1 MVWSGTWVA
10 ERLGV
15 GLVGDETLSG
25 LLGLALRRNPKRAH
39 LLVSNVL
46 GKHVPQSPAV
56 VYGAGYGLGRR
67 VRDLL
72 GDTEAARAMVLG
84 YAETATGL
92 GHSVADGLGLAPYLH
107 STRRPVEGVS
117 RAGGFEE
124 SHSHATSH
132 LLLPEN
138 PRLLAGE
145 GPLVLVDDEF
155 STGNTVLNTIRD
167 LHERYPRDRYVIVA
181 LVDMRSE
188 RDRSRLTDFAEEIG
202 ARVDLVA
209 LASGTVKLPE
219 GVLEKGRALVA
230 QYEEGGDSAAGRVVP
245 GVSEVAGTSVPEA
258 RDDVSPRGAEA
269 GAGSRPDAVESCA
282 ESGRPV
288 PGGDGSG
295 AGAPEEAGQSAAH
308 AVVRVELDWP
318 AGVPDG
324 GRHGF
329 TPDHREQLEAALP
342 GMAARLAEAL
352 GVRAARQGAAPTR
365 PAGGHAV
372 ATADAAGAAGGGS
385 LGAEAV
391 RAGDRA
397 RTAGG
402 ATADAAD
409 PAGGHAVATA
419 HAAGAAGGGSLGA
432 DAAGAAN
439 GASPAAEA
447 VRAGDRARLAGIASH
462 SGDADAARADARP
475 VASGVPANGAR
486 LAADA
491 SHSANGARPAAASDD
506 VADGKARPRVL
517 VLGFEEL
524 MYAPLRLGTAIEQV
538 LDADVRYSTTTRS
551 PVLAVDDPGYAI
563 RSRLV
568 FPAHDDPA
576 DGPGERYAYNVAG
589 AGFDAVVAVVDSAA
603 DTPQLHAPDG
613 LLARLSEHAPHV
625 VLAVVPSYVPDVS
638 DVPDVSERAFML
650 PEPLRGPAFSSY
662 APEDV
667 GWLLQDLSDAELEAP
682 TEEREE
688 AIQSGGAH
696 YAESLP
702 VEYQP
707 SAQYQELFKAALET
721 SAARIARAVGTVTE
735 TVLAER
741 SPRPVLVSLARAGT
755 PVGVLMRRWA
765 QHRHGL
771 DLPHYAVSIVRGRG
785 IDTNALRWLKEHH
798 DPADVVFVDGW
809 TGKGAITREL
819 ADALKAHK
827 ETQGGEGFNP
837 EIAVLAD
844 PGGCVR
850 TYGTREDFL
859 IPSACLNSTVSGLI
873 SRTVLRA
880 DLIGPH
886 DFHGAK
892 FYRELADGD
901 VSEHFLDTVAARF
914 DEVVDA
920 VDAEVKELLSADRAP
935 TWEGWAAVERISEEY
950 GIHDVNLV
958 KPGVGETT
966 RVLLRRV
973 PWKILAKRGAGA
985 DLLHVRLLA
994 EQRGVPVE
1002 EVDELPYTCVGLIH
1016 PQYTRGA
1023 TGADGKAVSAL

>member
-1 MVWSGTWVA
+1 MSERAARKETANVVWSGSWVA

-15 GLVGDETLSG
+15 ELVGNGKPDGDRELRD

-46 GKHVPQSPAV
+46 GKHVPQKPSV
-56 VYGAGYGLGRR
+56 VYGVGFELGRR
-67 VRDLL
+67 VRELL
-72 GDTEAARAMVLG
+72 GDAEARRAVVLG

-92 GHSVADGLGLAPYLH
+92 GHAVADGLGVAPYLH
-107 STRRPVEGVS
+107 STRRPVEGVE

-132 LLLPEN
+132 LLLPEDPN
-138 PRLLAGE
+138 LLAGE
-145 GPLVLVDDEF
+145 CGPADADTDAYADAPLVLVDDEF
-155 STGNTVLNTIRD
+155 STGNTVLNTIRA
-167 LHERYPRDRYVIVA
+167 LHERYPRSRYVVVA
-181 LVDMRSE
+181 LVDMRSPA
-188 RDRSRLTDFAEEIG
+188 DHGRLTEFAAEIG

-209 LASGTVKLPE
+209 RSSGTVTLPE
-219 GVLEKGRALVA
+219 GVLEKGQALVTA
-230 QYEEGGDSAAGRVVP
+230 HE
-245 GVSEVAGTSVPEA
+245 
-258 RDDVSPRGAEA
+258 
-269 GAGSRPDAVESCA
+269 GAGSAGSRAAVEQ
-282 ESGRPV
+282 GRRPCTRVDLQWPV
-288 PGGDGSG
+288 
-295 AGAPEEAGQSAAH
+295 
-308 AVVRVELDWP
+308 
-318 AGVPDG
+318 GVPDG

-329 TPDHREQLEAALP
+329 TPAHRAALEP
-342 GMAARLAEAL
+342 VLPAMAARI
-352 GVRAARQGAAPTR
+352 AA
-365 PAGGHAV
+365 
-372 ATADAAGAAGGGS
+372 S
-385 LGAEAV
+385 LG
-391 RAGDRA
+391 
-397 RTAGG
+397 
-402 ATADAAD
+402 
-409 PAGGHAVATA
+409 
-419 HAAGAAGGGSLGA
+419 
-432 DAAGAAN
+432 
-439 GASPAAEA
+439 
-447 VRAGDRARLAGIASH
+447 
-462 SGDADAARADARP
+462 
-475 VASGVPANGAR
+475 GAR
-486 LAADA
+486 
-491 SHSANGARPAAASDD
+491 
-506 VADGKARPRVL
+506 RVL
-517 VLGFEEL
+517 ILGFEEL
-524 MYAPLRLGTAIEQV
+524 MYAPLRLGAALEDHT
-538 LDADVRYSTTTRS
+538 DAEVRYSTTTRS

-568 FPAHDDPA
+568 FPAHDNPA
-576 DGPGERYAYNVAG
+576 DGPGDRYAYNVAG
-589 AGFDAVVAVVDSAA
+589 AGFDAVVVTVDSTA
-603 DTPQLHAPDG
+603 DTPELHAPDG
-613 LLARLSEHAPHV
+613 LLAQLAAHTDHV
-625 VLAVVPSYVPDVS
+625 LLAIVPSYVPS
-638 DVPDVSERAFML
+638 GLPSYVSERQEPPML

-662 APEDV
+662 APDEV
-667 GWLLQDLSDAELEAP
+667 GWLLQDLSDTELEAP

-707 SAQYQELFKAALET
+707 SAQYQSLFKAALDL
-721 SAARIARAVGTVTE
+721 SAARVARAVGTVTE

-741 SPRPVLVSLARAGT
+741 GARPVLVSLARAGT

-765 QHRHGL
+765 RHRHGL

-785 IDTNALRWLKEHH
+785 IDANALRWLAAHH

-819 ADALKAHK
+819 SAALD
-827 ETQGGEGFNP
+827 GFGGFNS

-873 SRTVLRA
+873 SRTVLRS
-880 DLIGPH
+880 DLVGPD

-892 FYRELADGD
+892 FYRELADTD
-901 VSEHFLDTVAARF
+901 VSGHFLDTVADHF

-920 VDAEVKELLSADRAP
+920 VDAETKELLAADRAP

-985 DLLHVRLLA
+985 DLEHIRLLA

-1016 PQYTRGA
+1016 PKYTRGA
-1023 TGADGKAVSAL
+1023 TGADGRAVESK

>member
-1 MVWSGTWVA
+1 MVWSGSWVA

-15 GLVGDETLSG
+15 ELVGDGELRE

-39 LLVSNVL
+39 LLVSHVL
-46 GKHVPQSPAV
+46 GKHVPQRPSV
-56 VYGAGYGLGRR
+56 VYGAGFELGRR
-67 VRDLL
+67 VRELL
-72 GDTEAARAMVLG
+72 GEAGTRRAVVLG

-92 GHSVADGLGLAPYLH
+92 GHAVADGLGTAAYLH
-107 STRRPVEGVS
+107 STRRPVAGVP

-132 LLLPEN
+132 LLLPED
-138 PRLLAGE
+138 PDLLAGE
-145 GPLVLVDDEF
+145 AAKGDAAGDGTGGDTGQARPSDAALVLVDDEF
-155 STGNTVLNTIRD
+155 STGNTVLNTIRA
-167 LHERYPRDRYVIVA
+167 LHERYPRNHYVIVA
-181 LVDMRSE
+181 LVDMRSAD
-188 RDRSRLTDFAEEIG
+188 DRGRLAEFATEIG

-209 LASGTVKLPE
+209 RNTGTVHLPE
-219 GVLEKGRALVA
+219 GVLEKGQALVA
-230 QYEEGGDSAAGRVVP
+230 AQEAAQEAAHDAVSAQEAAQGADSA
-245 GVSEVAGTSVPEA
+245 S
-258 RDDVSPRGAEA
+258 GAA
-269 GAGSRPDAVESCA
+269 QDAVSAYEA
-282 ESGRPV
+282 ERASG
-288 PGGDGSG
+288 
-295 AGAPEEAGQSAAH
+295 SAAQET
-308 AVVRVELDWP
+308 APSGDQPRRPTVRPRPCARVDLRWP

-329 TPDHREQLEAALP
+329 TPAHRAALEP
-342 GMAARLAEAL
+342 ALPAMADRIAAAL
-352 GVRAARQGAAPTR
+352 
-365 PAGGHAV
+365 
-372 ATADAAGAAGGGS
+372 D
-385 LGAEAV
+385 
-391 RAGDRA
+391 D
-397 RTAGG
+397 
-402 ATADAAD
+402 
-409 PAGGHAVATA
+409 
-419 HAAGAAGGGSLGA
+419 
-432 DAAGAAN
+432 
-439 GASPAAEA
+439 
-447 VRAGDRARLAGIASH
+447 
-462 SGDADAARADARP
+462 
-475 VASGVPANGAR
+475 GAR
-486 LAADA
+486 
-491 SHSANGARPAAASDD
+491 
-506 VADGKARPRVL
+506 RVL

-524 MYAPLRLGTAIEQV
+524 MYAPLRLGTALEGRTR
-538 LDADVRYSTTTRS
+538 AEVRYSTTTRS

-563 RSRLV
+563 RTRLV

-576 DGPGERYAYNVAG
+576 DGPGDRFAYNVAG
-589 AGFDAVVAVVDSAA
+589 AGFDAVVVVVDSTA
-603 DTPQLHAPDG
+603 DTPELHAPEG
-613 LLARLSEHAPHV
+613 LLAQLAPHTAQV
-625 VLAVVPSYVPDVS
+625 LLAVVPSYVPSTATPPVAAPPVVS
-638 DVPDVSERAFML
+638 VQSYAPERQEEPRML

-662 APEDV
+662 APDEV
-667 GWLLQDLSDAELEAP
+667 GWLLQDLSDTELEAP

-707 SAQYQELFKAALET
+707 SDRYQDLFKAALDL

-741 SPRPVLVSLARAGT
+741 GPRAVLVSLARAGT

-765 QHRHGL
+765 QHRHGT

-785 IDTNALRWLKEHH
+785 IDANALRWLAAHH

-819 ADALKAHK
+819 AAAITEFEESDG
-827 ETQGGEGFNP
+827 TGGFNP

-873 SRTVLRA
+873 SRTVLRS
-880 DLIGPH
+880 DLVGPD

-892 FYRELADGD
+892 FYRELAGSD
-901 VSEHFLDTVAARF
+901 VSGHFLDTVADRF
-914 DEVVDA
+914 DEVTDA
-920 VDAEVKELLSADRAP
+920 VDADVKELLTADRAP

-985 DLLHVRLLA
+985 DLEHIRLLA
-994 EQRGVPVE
+994 QQRGVPVE

-1016 PQYTRGA
+1016 PKYTRGA
-1023 TGADGKAVSAL
+1023 TGADGKAVESK

>member
-1 MVWSGTWVA
+1 MNNAVNNGVWSGSWVA

-15 GLVGDETLSG
+15 QLVGDAALPG

-56 VYGAGYGLGRR
+56 VYGQGVTLGRR
-67 VRDLL
+67 VRELL
-72 GDTEAARAMVLG
+72 GDEEAAGAVVLG

-107 STRRPVEGVS
+107 STRRPVAGIAP
-117 RAGGFEE
+117 AGGFEE

-132 LLLPEN
+132 LLLPED
-138 PRLLAGE
+138 PGLLAGD

-167 LHERYPRDRYVIVA
+167 LHERYPRKRYVVVA
-181 LVDMRSE
+181 LVDMRSPA
-188 RDRSRLTDFAEEIG
+188 DAGRLTDFAREID

-209 LASGTVKLPE
+209 AASGTVRLPE
-219 GVLEKGRALVA
+219 GVLEKGQELVA
-230 QYEEGGDSAAGRVVP
+230 QHEAAAAGATGGPTATRAGSTTGSAAEPTTGPSAGPADELSTGSSTGSVAGAATGPGARTTAELSTGPKPGAAAGPSPSRRPGRV
-245 GVSEVAGTSVPEA
+245 
-258 RDDVSPRGAEA
+258 
-269 GAGSRPDAVESCA
+269 
-282 ESGRPV
+282 GRV
-288 PGGDGSG
+288 DL
-295 AGAPEEAGQSAAH
+295 
-308 AVVRVELDWP
+308 RWP
-318 AGVPDG
+318 HGLPDG

-329 TPDHREQLEAALP
+329 TPAHRVRLERALP
-342 GMAARLAEAL
+342 AMAARVAEAL
-352 GVRAARQGAAPTR
+352 PT
-365 PAGGHAV
+365 
-372 ATADAAGAAGGGS
+372 
-385 LGAEAV
+385 
-391 RAGDRA
+391 
-397 RTAGG
+397 
-402 ATADAAD
+402 
-409 PAGGHAVATA
+409 
-419 HAAGAAGGGSLGA
+419 
-432 DAAGAAN
+432 
-439 GASPAAEA
+439 
-447 VRAGDRARLAGIASH
+447 
-462 SGDADAARADARP
+462 
-475 VASGVPANGAR
+475 GAR
-486 LAADA
+486 
-491 SHSANGARPAAASDD
+491 
-506 VADGKARPRVL
+506 RVL

-524 MYAPLRLGTAIEQV
+524 MYAPLRLARELEQV
-538 LDADVRYSTTTRS
+538 LFGEVRYSTTTRS

-563 RSRLV
+563 RSRIV
-568 FPAHDDPA
+568 FPAHDTPA

-589 AGFDAVVAVVDSAA
+589 AGFDTVVAVVDSAA
-603 DTPQLHAPDG
+603 DTPELHAPDG
-613 LLARLSEHAPHV
+613 LLAQLGAHIPHV
-625 VLAVVPSYVPDVS
+625 LLAVVPSYVPEPLY
-638 DVPDVSERAFML
+638 VPERPAML

-662 APEDV
+662 APDEV
-667 GWLLQDLSDAELEAP
+667 GWLLQDLSDVTLEAP

-707 SAQYQELFKAALET
+707 SERYQELFHAALDD
-721 SAARIARAVGTVTE
+721 SAGRIAHAVGVVTE
-735 TVLAER
+735 TVIAER
-741 SPRPVLVSLARAGT
+741 SPRPVLASLARAGT

-765 QHRHGL
+765 QSRHGL

-785 IDTNALRWLKEHH
+785 IDANALRWLAAHH
-798 DPADVVFVDGW
+798 DPRDVVFVDGW

-819 ADALKAHK
+819 ADAISEFEASDGI
-827 ETQGGEGFNP
+827 TGFDP

-844 PGGCVR
+844 PGSCVR

-880 DLIGPH
+880 DLVGPH

-892 FYRELADGD
+892 FYRELAGAD
-901 VSEHFLDTVAARF
+901 VSVAFLDTVAARF
-914 DEVVDA
+914 PEVADTVDA
-920 VDAEVKELLSADRAP
+920 AVKELAATDRTP

-973 PWKILAKRGAGA
+973 PWKILARAGAGA
-985 DLLHVRLLA
+985 DLDHVRLLA

-1002 EVDELPYTCVGLIH
+1002 EVGELPYTCVGLIH

-1023 TGADGKAVSAL
+1023 TGADGRAVNV

>member
-1 MVWSGTWVA
+1 MSGQPAGTAKEKETANVVWSGSWVA

-15 GLVGDETLSG
+15 ELVGDGKPEGGRELRE

-46 GKHVPQSPAV
+46 GKHVPQKPSV
-56 VYGAGYGLGRR
+56 VYGTGFELGLR
-67 VRDLL
+67 VRGLL
-72 GDTEAARAMVLG
+72 GEAEARRAVVLG

-92 GHSVADGLGLAPYLH
+92 GHAVADGLGTAPYLH
-107 STRRPVEGVS
+107 STRRLVEGVA

-132 LLLPEN
+132 LLLPED
-138 PRLLAGE
+138 PDLLAGDRGPE
-145 GPLVLVDDEF
+145 RADTPLVLVDDEF
-155 STGNTVLNTIRD
+155 STGNTVLNTIRA
-167 LHERYPRDRYVIVA
+167 LHERYPRSRYVIVA
-181 LVDMRSE
+181 LVDMRSQA
-188 RDRSRLTDFAEEIG
+188 DRGRLTGFAAEIG

-209 LASGTVKLPE
+209 HGSGTVNLPE
-219 GVLEKGRALVA
+219 GVLEKGQALVA
-230 QYEEGGDSAAGRVVP
+230 AHEAEPADSAAH
-245 GVSEVAGTSVPEA
+245 EAAGPAGPA
-258 RDDVSPRGAEA
+258 RPRA
-269 GAGSRPDAVESCA
+269 
-282 ESGRPV
+282 
-288 PGGDGSG
+288 
-295 AGAPEEAGQSAAH
+295 AGAPGPRPCT
-308 AVVRVELDWP
+308 RVDLRWP

-329 TPDHREQLEAALP
+329 TPAHRSILEPALP
-342 GMAARLAEAL
+342 AMAARIAEAL
-352 GVRAARQGAAPTR
+352 G
-365 PAGGHAV
+365 
-372 ATADAAGAAGGGS
+372 
-385 LGAEAV
+385 
-391 RAGDRA
+391 
-397 RTAGG
+397 
-402 ATADAAD
+402 
-409 PAGGHAVATA
+409 
-419 HAAGAAGGGSLGA
+419 
-432 DAAGAAN
+432 
-439 GASPAAEA
+439 
-447 VRAGDRARLAGIASH
+447 
-462 SGDADAARADARP
+462 DAR
-475 VASGVPANGAR
+475 
-486 LAADA
+486 
-491 SHSANGARPAAASDD
+491 
-506 VADGKARPRVL
+506 RVL

-524 MYAPLRLGTAIEQV
+524 MYAPLRLGTALEEHT
-538 LDADVRYSTTTRS
+538 DAEVRYSTTTRS

-563 RSRLV
+563 RTRLV

-576 DGPGERYAYNVAG
+576 DGPGDRYAYNVAG
-589 AGFDAVVAVVDSAA
+589 AGFDAVVLAVDSAA
-603 DTPQLHAPDG
+603 DTPELHAPDG
-613 LLARLSEHAPHV
+613 LLAQLAAHTDHV
-625 VLAVVPSYVPDVS
+625 LLAVVPSYVPSRPHPRVA
-638 DVPDVSERAFML
+638 ERQEPPVL

-662 APEDV
+662 APDEV
-667 GWLLQDLSDAELEAP
+667 GWLLQDFSDTELEAP

-707 SAQYQELFKAALET
+707 SDRYQELFKAALEL
-721 SAARIARAVGTVTE
+721 SAARVARAVGTVTE

-741 SPRPVLVSLARAGT
+741 GPRPVLVSLARAGT

-765 QHRHGL
+765 RHRHGI

-785 IDTNALRWLKEHH
+785 IDANALRWLAAHH

-819 ADALKAHK
+819 SAALA
-827 ETQGGEGFNP
+827 GFEGFDP

-873 SRTVLRA
+873 SRTVLRS
-880 DLIGPH
+880 DLVGPE

-892 FYRELADGD
+892 FYRELAGTD
-901 VSEHFLDTVAARF
+901 VSGHFLDTVAAHF
-914 DEVVDA
+914 DEVGDA
-920 VDAEVKELLSADRAP
+920 VDAEVKELLAADRAP

-985 DLLHVRLLA
+985 DLGHIRLLA

-1002 EVDELPYTCVGLIH
+1002 EVDGLPYTCVGLIH
-1016 PQYTRGA
+1016 PKYTRGA
-1023 TGADGKAVSAL
+1023 TGADGKAVESK

>member
-1 MVWSGTWVA
+1 MSERATREEIVDVVWSGEWVA

-15 GLVGDETLSG
+15 ALEGDGELKE

-46 GKHVPQSPAV
+46 GKHVPQRPSV
-56 VYGAGYGLGRR
+56 VHGAGFELGER
-67 VRDLL
+67 VRALL
-72 GDTEAARAMVLG
+72 GEEEARRAVVLG

-92 GHSVADGLGLAPYLH
+92 GHAVADGLRDAPYLH
-107 STRRPVEGVS
+107 STRRPVAGVKQ
-117 RAGGFEE
+117 AGGFEE
-124 SHSHATSH
+124 AHSHATSH
-132 LLLPEN
+132 LLLPED
-138 PRLLAGE
+138 PGLFERDASA
-145 GPLVLVDDEF
+145 LVLVDDEF
-155 STGNTVLNTIRD
+155 STGNTVLNTIRA
-167 LHERYPRDRYVIVA
+167 LHELHPRERYVIVA
-181 LVDMRSE
+181 LVDMRSPAD
-188 RDRSRLTDFAEEIG
+188 RDRLTDFAAEIG
-202 ARVDLVA
+202 ARVDLVTRA
-209 LASGTVKLPE
+209 AGTVSLPD
-219 GVLEKGRALVA
+219 GVLERGQALVA
-230 QYEEGGDSAAGRVVP
+230 AQ
-245 GVSEVAGTSVPEA
+245 
-258 RDDVSPRGAEA
+258 EA
-269 GAGSRPDAVESCA
+269 G
-282 ESGRPV
+282 
-288 PGGDGSG
+288 
-295 AGAPEEAGQSAAH
+295 EAGEAFASAPPSAP
-308 AVVRVELDWP
+308 APAPVTRVDLAWP

-329 TPDHREQLEAALP
+329 TPTHRAALEAALP
-342 GMAARLAEAL
+342 GMAERIAAAL
-352 GVRAARQGAAPTR
+352 GGEPR
-365 PAGGHAV
+365 
-372 ATADAAGAAGGGS
+372 
-385 LGAEAV
+385 
-391 RAGDRA
+391 
-397 RTAGG
+397 
-402 ATADAAD
+402 
-409 PAGGHAVATA
+409 
-419 HAAGAAGGGSLGA
+419 
-432 DAAGAAN
+432 
-439 GASPAAEA
+439 
-447 VRAGDRARLAGIASH
+447 
-462 SGDADAARADARP
+462 
-475 VASGVPANGAR
+475 
-486 LAADA
+486 
-491 SHSANGARPAAASDD
+491 
-506 VADGKARPRVL
+506 RVL

-524 MYAPLRLGTAIEQV
+524 MYAPLRLGTALEET
-538 LDADVRYSTTTRS
+538 LGADTEVRYSTTTRS

-563 RSRLV
+563 RTRLV

-576 DGPGERYAYNVAG
+576 DGPGDRYAYNVAG
-589 AGFDAVVAVVDSAA
+589 AGFDAVVAVVDSTA
-603 DTPQLHAPDG
+603 DTPELHAPEG
-613 LLARLSEHAPHV
+613 LLAQLAVHADQV
-625 VLAVVPSYVPDVS
+625 LLAVVPSYTPT
-638 DVPDVSERAFML
+638 PVSEPAVL
-650 PEPLRGPAFSSY
+650 PEPLRGPEFSSY

-667 GWLLQDLSDAELEAP
+667 GWLLQDLSDTELEAP

-707 SAQYQELFKAALET
+707 SAEYQALFTAALET

-741 SPRPVLVSLARAGT
+741 GPRPVLVSLARAGT

-785 IDTNALRWLKEHH
+785 IDATALRWLAAHH

-819 ADALKAHK
+819 AAAI
-827 ETQGGEGFNP
+827 EEFEASGGPAGFDP

-880 DLIGPH
+880 DLVGPN
-886 DFHGAK
+886 DFHGGK
-892 FYRELADGD
+892 FYRELASSD
-901 VSEHFLDTVAARF
+901 VSGHFLDTIAARF
-914 DEVVDA
+914 DEVAGPVE
-920 VDAEVKELLSADRAP
+920 AEAKELLAADRAP

-985 DLLHVRLLA
+985 DLTHIRLLA

-1002 EVDELPYTCVGLIH
+1002 EVDDLPYSCVGLIH
-1016 PQYTRGA
+1016 PRYTRGA
-1023 TGADGKAVSAL
+1023 TGADGKAVKGA

>member
-1 MVWSGTWVA
+1 MKEDENVVWSGTWVA

-15 GLVGDETLSG
+15 ELRGSGPGGDERLRG

-46 GKHVPQSPAV
+46 GKHVPQSPTV
-56 VYGAGYGLGRR
+56 VWRAGYDLGLR

-72 GDTEAARAMVLG
+72 GAEDAHRALVLG

-92 GHSVADGLGLAPYLH
+92 GHSVADGLGVAPYLH
-107 STRRPVEGVS
+107 STRRPVSGVAT
-117 RAGGFEE
+117 AGGFEE

-132 LLLPEN
+132 LLLPED
-138 PRLLAGE
+138 PALLASP

-155 STGNTVLNTIRD
+155 STGNTVLNTVRA
-167 LHERYPRDRYVIVA
+167 LHERYPRERYVVVA

-188 RDRSRLTDFAEEIG
+188 QDRGRLADLAAEIG
-202 ARVDLVA
+202 ARVDLVT
-209 LASGTVKLPE
+209 LAVGTVRLPD
-219 GVLEKGRALVA
+219 GVLAKGQALVA
-230 QYEEGGDSAAGRVVP
+230 AHEPPAADRAHGP
-245 GVSEVAGTSVPEA
+245 AAAAA
-258 RDDVSPRGAEA
+258 R
-269 GAGSRPDAVESCA
+269 
-282 ESGRPV
+282 
-288 PGGDGSG
+288 
-295 AGAPEEAGQSAAH
+295 
-308 AVVRVELDWP
+308 RVELGWP

-329 TPDHREQLEAALP
+329 TPGHRALLDAALP
-342 GMAARLAEAL
+342 AMAARLADAL
-352 GVRAARQGAAPTR
+352 ALP
-365 PAGGHAV
+365 P
-372 ATADAAGAAGGGS
+372 
-385 LGAEAV
+385 
-391 RAGDRA
+391 
-397 RTAGG
+397 
-402 ATADAAD
+402 
-409 PAGGHAVATA
+409 
-419 HAAGAAGGGSLGA
+419 
-432 DAAGAAN
+432 
-439 GASPAAEA
+439 
-447 VRAGDRARLAGIASH
+447 
-462 SGDADAARADARP
+462 SGT
-475 VASGVPANGAR
+475 GTGT
-486 LAADA
+486 
-491 SHSANGARPAAASDD
+491 GT
-506 VADGKARPRVL
+506 GRPRVL
-517 VLGFEEL
+517 VLGSEEL
-524 MYAPLRLGTAIEQV
+524 MYAPLALGVALEKHI
-538 LDADVRYSTTTRS
+538 DADVRFSTTTRS

-563 RSRLV
+563 RTRLV
-568 FPAHDDPA
+568 FPAHDGPA
-576 DGPGERYAYNVAG
+576 DGPGDRFAYNVAG
-589 AGFDAVVAVVDSAA
+589 GGFDAVVAVVDSVA
-603 DTPQLHAPDG
+603 DTPALHAPGG
-613 LLARLSEHAPHV
+613 LLARLAEHTPRV
-625 VLAVVPSYVPDVS
+625 LLAVVPSYVP
-638 DVPDVSERAFML
+638 ERDPML

-662 APEDV
+662 APDEV
-667 GWLLQDLSDAELEAP
+667 GWLLQDLSDVELEAP

-707 SAQYQELFKAALET
+707 SARYQELFHAALET
-721 SAARIARAVGTVTE
+721 SASRVARAVGTVTE

-765 QHRHGL
+765 RRHGI

-785 IDTNALRWLKEHH
+785 IDANALRWLQRHH

-819 ADALKAHK
+819 AEALRDFP
-827 ETQGGEGFNP
+827 GFVP

-844 PGGCVR
+844 PGSCVR

-880 DLIGPH
+880 DLVGPH

-892 FYRELADGD
+892 FYRELADAD
-901 VSEHFLDTVAARF
+901 LSAHFLDAVTARF
-914 DEVVDA
+914 DEVADA
-920 VDAEVKELLSADRAP
+920 VAADVKELLAADRAP

-973 PWKILAKRGAGA
+973 PWKILAQRGAGA
-985 DLLHVRLLA
+985 DLDHVRLLA

-1002 EVDELPYTCVGLIH
+1002 EADGLPYTCVGLIH

-1023 TGADGKAVSAL
+1023 TGADGRAVNH